1 MPKLYK
7 QKMNRPLEILKQN
20 ETLPLNSVS
29 MSIDDSLKQTS
40 HSLNTTTE
48 PQLDSQK
55 HSSREHNSSMKIYM
69 KELGAIPLLTPEQ
82 EIELGNKIKEGDE
95 QAREKM
101 IKANLRLVVKI
112 AKEYEGMGLS
122 LLDLINEGN
131 IGLMHAVSKF
141 DPSKG
146 FKFSTYGAWWI
157 RQNIR
162 RAISNYSKTVRLPIH
177 LEDKLSKM
185 RKISSMILA
194 KTGVEPT
201 VEELSQVLNLP
212 VRKVEALRELNAP
225 TVSLDAPVG
234 EENDNTLSEIIK
246 DNSIQTPLEHLENK
260 SMKQMLLEVMQTLSE
275 RERDILIYRFGLTE
289 GGEKTLDEVG
299 KHFSLTRERV
309 RQIQNL
315 ALAKLRIMI
324 QDFEKEKLK

>member
-1 MPKLYK
+1 
-7 QKMNRPLEILKQN
+7 
-20 ETLPLNSVS
+20 
-29 MSIDDSLKQTS
+29 
-40 HSLNTTTE
+40 
-48 PQLDSQK
+48 
-55 HSSREHNSSMKIYM
+55 
-69 KELGAIPLLTPEQ
+69 
-82 EIELGNKIKEGDE
+82 
-95 QAREKM
+95 
-101 IKANLRLVVKI
+101 
-112 AKEYEGMGLS
+112 
-122 LLDLINEGN
+122 
-131 IGLMHAVSKF
+131 
-141 DPSKG
+141 
-146 FKFSTYGAWWI
+146 
-157 RQNIR
+157 
-162 RAISNYSKTVRLPIH
+162 
-177 LEDKLSKM
+177 
-185 RKISSMILA
+185 MILA

-246 DNSIQTPLEHLENK
+246 DNSTQTPLEHLENK